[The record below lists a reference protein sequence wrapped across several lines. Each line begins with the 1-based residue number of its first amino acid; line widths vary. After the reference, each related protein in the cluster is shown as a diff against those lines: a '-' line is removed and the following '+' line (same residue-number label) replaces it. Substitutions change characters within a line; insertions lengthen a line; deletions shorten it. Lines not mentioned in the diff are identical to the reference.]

1 MTIYVSATSTNR
13 KRFSSSKTETSNST
27 SVSPQAPS
35 RKAFARSPYRE
46 QTVMLRVPE
55 SLVAE
60 FKKRLE
66 QHKRAVA
73 AGNHDN
79 WD

>member
-1 MTIYVSATSTNR
+1 MTISVSATSTNR
-13 KRFSSSKTETSNST
+13 KRFSSSQTETSNST
-27 SVSPQAPS
+27 TASPKAPL

-46 QTVMLRVPE
+46 RTVMLRVPE
-55 SLVAE
+55 SLVIE

>member
-1 MTIYVSATSTNR
+1 
-13 KRFSSSKTETSNST
+13 
-27 SVSPQAPS
+27 
-35 RKAFARSPYRE
+35 
-46 QTVMLRVPE
+46 VMLRVPE
-55 SLVAE
+55 SLVTE

-79 WD
+79 WE